1 MKEKICAIIAFVA
14 FMAIIGFTGVF
25 ENGGIGYLEY
35 GIKVIVCMAAIFI
48 SGFITR
54 ERTHT

>member
-1 MKEKICAIIAFVA
+1 MKEKICAIIAFAA

-35 GIKVIVCMAAIFI
+35 GIKAGVCMVAMFLSALIA
-48 SGFITR
+48 R
-54 ERTHT
+54 ERTDT